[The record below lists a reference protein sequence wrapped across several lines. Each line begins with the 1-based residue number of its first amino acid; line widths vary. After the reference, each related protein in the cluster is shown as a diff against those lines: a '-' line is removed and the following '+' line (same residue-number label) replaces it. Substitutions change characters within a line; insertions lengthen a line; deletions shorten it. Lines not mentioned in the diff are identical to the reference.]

1 MTGNKQ
7 AIEKISVLVPTRRR
21 PEMLRSALLSIQNQS
36 RLDVIVEV
44 LVSENSEDDRS
55 EDVCRS
61 FPDLPIRFT
70 RQNPVKS
77 LAGHFQWLVDHSSSE
92 YVAWL
97 SDDDM
102 WGRYHLEEA
111 ARLLEQHPDAVA
123 YTGEC
128 VTILNDSR
136 TPIKG
141 LRETMYSLLGDTST
155 LYKSCWL
162 WSREDMLVNVLLHT
176 PLSMWAMV
184 FRKPALQKSLVCLV
198 PSDVGYE
205 SDRLFLWKLAIEGPI
220 IVGREIGL
228 FYRTHENNTWVE
240 LWRQDQEEQKRLTS
254 HYISSIID
262 EAESLG
268 VQARTLWLGAWCSL
282 DNSTKKR
289 LLEKNGKQS
298 LNEIRRRWGDEALW
312 VEPEKPA
319 PQSWHKPLQPFVPPL
334 IWSLA
339 ARARGLLSAR
349 KKQR

>member
-1 MTGNKQ
+1 
-7 AIEKISVLVPTRRR
+7 
-21 PEMLRSALLSIQNQS
+21 
-36 RLDVIVEV
+36 
-44 LVSENSEDDRS
+44 
-55 EDVCRS
+55 
-61 FPDLPIRFT
+61 
-70 RQNPVKS
+70 
-77 LAGHFQWLVDHSSSE
+77 
-92 YVAWL
+92 
-97 SDDDM
+97 
-102 WGRYHLEEA
+102 
-111 ARLLEQHPDAVA
+111 
-123 YTGEC
+123 
-128 VTILNDSR
+128 
-136 TPIKG
+136 
-141 LRETMYSLLGDTST
+141 
-155 LYKSCWL
+155 
-162 WSREDMLVNVLLHT
+162 
-176 PLSMWAMV
+176 
-184 FRKPALQKSLVCLV
+184 
-198 PSDVGYE
+198 
-205 SDRLFLWKLAIEGPI
+205 LWKLAIEGPI